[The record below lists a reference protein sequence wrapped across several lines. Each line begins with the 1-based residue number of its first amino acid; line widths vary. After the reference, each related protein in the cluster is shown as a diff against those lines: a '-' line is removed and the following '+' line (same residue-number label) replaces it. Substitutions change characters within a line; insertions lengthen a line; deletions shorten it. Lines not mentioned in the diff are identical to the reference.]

1 VIGVVHALAAA
12 PVLVE
17 QCGGIRNLIQ
27 EGECRTFF
35 LRRVIM
41 AGEKIKTGNR
51 GRTRVVVKRDQS
63 GAEDVQK
70 KPDTLPKTS
79 HKVKGM
85 PLHPD
90 TGSPVADVNVTK
102 ASSTA
107 VERIASGIESIFRP
121 IAKELIKGGIVVADS
136 VSEFASETGE
146 KFKDLLAEAKS
157 EVEKPHNRGQ
167 ETKKAA
173 SKDSH

>member
-1 VIGVVHALAAA
+1 
-12 PVLVE
+12 
-17 QCGGIRNLIQ
+17 
-27 EGECRTFF
+27 
-35 LRRVIM
+35 M

-63 GAEDVQK
+63 DAEDVQK
-70 KPDTLPKTS
+70 KSDTLPKTNRE
-79 HKVKGM
+79 VQGM
-85 PLHPD
+85 TLHPD
-90 TGSPVADVNVTK
+90 TGRPVADVNVTK

-107 VERIASGIESIFRP
+107 VELIASGIESIFRP

-157 EVEKPHNRGQ
+157 EVVKPHNRGQ
-167 ETKKAA
+167 ETKKTA
-173 SKDSH
+173 SKDGH